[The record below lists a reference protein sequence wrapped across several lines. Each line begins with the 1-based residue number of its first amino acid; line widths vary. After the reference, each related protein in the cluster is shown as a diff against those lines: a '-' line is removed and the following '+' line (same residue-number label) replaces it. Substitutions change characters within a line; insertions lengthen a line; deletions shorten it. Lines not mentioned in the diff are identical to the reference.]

1 MNAVLHDTAADL
13 RIADRPN
20 SDPGS
25 GHVLTAVIHLAAIVG

>member
-1 MNAVLHDTAADL
+1 MNAVLHDAAANL
-13 RIADRPN
+13 RIADLVN